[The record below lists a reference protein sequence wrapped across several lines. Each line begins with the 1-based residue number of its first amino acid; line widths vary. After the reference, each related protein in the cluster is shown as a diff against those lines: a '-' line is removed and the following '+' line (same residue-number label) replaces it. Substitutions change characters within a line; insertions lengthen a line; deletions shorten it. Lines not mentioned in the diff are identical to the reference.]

1 MGSGK
6 MGQGFTGKVSL
17 DREANKCVISF
28 KKSTFHCSLRGV
40 GEPEATEEEITG
52 WTNNQLAKYQRIGG
66 VDFMRDL
73 PRNPAGKVQKK
84 ELRAYAKITLHF
96 RIPSSGHLRPRLNR
110 KIL

>member
-6 MGQGFTGKVSL
+6 MRQGFTGKVSL

-28 KKSTFHCSLRGV
+28 KKSIFHCSLRGV

-84 ELRAYAKITLHF
+84 ELRAPAGTKMEKKING
-96 RIPSSGHLRPRLNR
+96 RIGHGFWIFFETP
-110 KIL
+110 